1 MKLLKLIGAAAAAA
15 SIAFAPQAFA
25 QQYPDHPIHF
35 IVPASPGSLIDQL
48 IRIMA
53 PRLSAAWGQA
63 IVVDN
68 RPGASQSLGVD
79 TATRARPDGYTLLI
93 TTNAPLTIT
102 PALIKV
108 SYDPLRDLEPVVF
121 VGSNSLVL
129 LTSPKL
135 PVKTVPQLVALAKS
149 EPGKLMGGTSGN
161 GSTAQLSLAMLNR
174 LAGINIMSVP
184 YKGGPDSINAVLSN
198 QVNLVFSDPT
208 VAASLVKDGRL
219 RMLASTGAKRSTYF
233 PDLPT
238 LAELGVPN
246 FDVEAW
252 VGIFAPRGT
261 PQQIVDKVNAE
272 FVRELKDP
280 KTIKRMLDIG
290 LEVSPSSPQ
299 ELGTKLTDE
308 VPRWRKLITSTGAM

>member
-53 PRLSAAWGQA
+53 PRLSAVWGQA

-135 PVKTVPQLVALAKS
+135 PVKTVPQLIALAKS

>member
-149 EPGKLMGGTSGN
+149 EPGKLMGGTSGS

-261 PQQIVDKVNAE
+261 PQQIVDKINAE
-272 FVRELKDP
+272 FVRELRDP

>member
-261 PQQIVDKVNAE
+261 PQQIVDKINAE
-272 FVRELKDP
+272 FVRELRDP

>member
-135 PVKTVPQLVALAKS
+135 PVKTVPQLIALAKS

-261 PQQIVDKVNAE
+261 PQQIVDKINAE
-272 FVRELKDP
+272 FVRELRDP

>member
-135 PVKTVPQLVALAKS
+135 PVKTVPQLIALAKS